1 MLVRPGIKRMC
12 ALALT
17 MGLGISGTAWAEAPA
32 AEPVAATPPAA
43 AAPAVAPPAAA
54 QQTPTDAASS
64 LKRVRASYEYGD
76 IDDVVEWA
84 RPVAEGRLAATP
96 MERAH
101 ALRYLGI
108 GLYLTGRAPGAEAAF
123 FELLRLRADSTLDPR
138 TTRPDVVTFFEQVR
152 ARHADQIH
160 AAARENNHKIFALNF
175 LPPVGQFQNGQRGK
189 GLVLAGLE
197 LASLAT
203 TVTTYALLSHWQQS
217 DLTCDK
223 SVGYDT
229 CHTIRTVNWVALG
242 AFITAYGVGVLDAL
256 GNYSDLPDE
265 GSGPRVALTPSGL
278 SVTF

>member
-1 MLVRPGIKRMC
+1 MKRVGALV
-12 ALALT
+12 LT
-17 MGLGISGTAWAEAPA
+17 MGLGAGGTAWADASAVE
-32 AEPVAATPPAA
+32 
-43 AAPAVAPPAAA
+43 PAVAPPPAPVAAPPPGDTQPA
-54 QQTPTDAASS
+54 PTDAASS

-84 RPVAEGRLAATP
+84 RPVAEGRLPSTP
-96 MERAH
+96 VERAH

-160 AAARENNHKIFALNF
+160 AAARENNHKVFALNF

-189 GLVLAGLE
+189 GLVLAGVQ

-203 TVTTYALLSHWQQS
+203 TVTTYALLSHWRRP
-217 DLTCDK
+217 DLTCDGT
-223 SVGYDT
+223 VGYDT
-229 CHTIRTVNWVALG
+229 CHTVRFVNWIALG

-265 GSGPRVALTPSGL
+265 APSGTRVALTPNGL
-278 SVTF
+278 SLTF